1 MAEWLYFGR
10 RDATKV
16 VNVALVTGVE
26 MGTKKCVVHLLG
38 GETLAVENDEVFD
51 LIASLQL
58 AGATRLV
65 SKSYTHDPPPTRDD
79 PAQG

>member
-1 MAEWLYFGR
+1 VAEWLYFG
-10 RDATKV
+10 APGAMKV

-26 MGTKKCVVHLLG
+26 MRTNKCVVHLLG
-38 GETLAVENDEVFD
+38 GETLAVQNEEVFD
-51 LIASLQL
+51 LIASLQR

-65 SKSYTHDPPPTRDD
+65 SKSYSYDPPSSRDD